1 MVLSDRPGGVCSCNE
16 YLTARTGR
24 NPTTTT
30 LSAAGFPIHN
40 NNAYDDDDGV
50 IERQKSVCALVNV
63 SIKLVSHGSS
73 QQRSSPRFK
82 NYE

>member
-24 NPTTTT
+24 NPTTT

-40 NNAYDDDDGV
+40 NNAYDDGDGV

-73 QQRSSPRFK
+73 QQRSSPCFK